1 LPQLQAD
8 DVQVRFG
15 GLVALDGAHLQVDEG
30 AITGLIG
37 PNGAGK
43 TTMFNVICGFQEIV
57 RGWVNLDGRNIT
69 RLKPH
74 RRARLGIARTFQ
86 RLEVFGS
93 LTVRENI
100 LMAAESRRRVSKE
113 KFSPRKATQSIL
125 GTLGLESVADARAD
139 AMPTGTARIVELG
152 RALATKPKV
161 LLLDE
166 PSSGLGHAESDAF
179 AELLLRLKDEGLGI
193 LLVEHDVDL
202 VMRVCDHIFV
212 LDFGRPIADGSPAQ
226 VQAHPAVQA
235 AYLGTA
241 EAADELPDMPGA
253 EEEEQPQEIPA

>member
-1 LPQLQAD
+1 MPLLQAE

-15 GLVALDGAHLQVDEG
+15 GLVALDGAHLEVNEG
-30 AITGLIG
+30 AIAGLIG

-43 TTMFNVICGFQEIV
+43 TTMFNVICGFQDMV
-57 RGWVNLDGRNIT
+57 RGRVELEGRSIT
-69 RLKPH
+69 KIKPH

-86 RLEVFGS
+86 RLEIFGS
-93 LTVRENI
+93 LSVYENV
-100 LMAAESRRRVSKE
+100 LMAAETRRRASKQ
-113 KFSPRKATQSIL
+113 KFNPRKAARSIL
-125 GTLGLESVADARAD
+125 ETLGLERVAEVRAD
-139 AMPTGTARIVELG
+139 AMPTGLARTVELG

-179 AELLLRLKDEGLGI
+179 AELLLRLRGEGLGI

-202 VMRVCDHIFV
+202 VMKVCDQIYV
-212 LDFGRPIADGSPAQ
+212 LDFGRPIADGTPAE

-241 EAADELPDMPGA
+241 EGAEELPDMPG
-253 EEEEQPQEIPA
+253 EEEQEEIPA